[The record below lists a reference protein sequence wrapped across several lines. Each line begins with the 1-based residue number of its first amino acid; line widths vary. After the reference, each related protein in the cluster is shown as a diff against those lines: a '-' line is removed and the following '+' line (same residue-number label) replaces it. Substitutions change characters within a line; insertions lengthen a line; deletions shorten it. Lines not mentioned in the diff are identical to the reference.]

1 MTSDA
6 TPLPPAVAV
15 LAECFERV
23 RDELPAVLEGL
34 TAEELLWQPDPSAN
48 SIGWLVWHLAR
59 VQDDHLA
66 GVARG
71 LGRPVDQVWADW
83 EGRYGLPYESADIG
97 YGHSAQDVAAFDV
110 GDSGLLLGYLAAV
123 HERTA
128 EVLGQVRDEELAT
141 VVDTYDGEPITAQ
154 VRLVSVVGDITQHQ
168 GQAAYLRGLLE
179 RRR

>member
-1 MTSDA
+1 MTPPRD
-6 TPLPPAVAV
+6 LPPAVAV
-15 LAECFERV
+15 LAECLERV

-34 TAEELLWQPDPSAN
+34 SAEEVLWRPDAEAN

-71 LGRPVDQVWADW
+71 LGRPVDQVWPDW
-83 EGRYGLPYESADIG
+83 EERFGLPYDTADIG
-97 YGHSAQDVAAFDV
+97 YGHSTEDVAAFDV
-110 GDSGLLLGYLAAV
+110 GDSDLLLGYLAAV
-123 HERTA
+123 NELT
-128 EVLGQVRDEELAT
+128 EQVLGAASDAELAT

-154 VRLVSVVGDITQHQ
+154 VRLVSVIGDVTQHQ
-168 GQAAYLRGLLE
+168 GQAAYVRGLLE